1 MWPMRGDRTPPR
13 WCSLAVRVLVLGL
26 VVRSAI
32 PLGYMPGN
40 LLAGE
45 FMVLC
50 PTGVPAEL
58 LQALSGHHAHHEM
71 STVDIDRECPIGSA
85 LTPAWIGSDWLFDDR
100 VEREVG
106 ALPAYDSQSFRSA
119 TFLAYRQRA
128 PPQV

>member
-1 MWPMRGDRTPPR
+1 MRGDRTPPR
-13 WCSLAVRVLVLGL
+13 WCSLAARALVLGL
-26 VVRSAI
+26 VLRSAI

-50 PTGVPAEL
+50 PSGVPAVMLE
-58 LQALSGHHAHHEM
+58 ALSGHHAHHDM
-71 STVDIDRECPIGSA
+71 STVDVDRDCPIGSA
-85 LTPAWIGSDWLFDDR
+85 LTPAWISNDWLFDDSI
-100 VEREVG
+100 ERELDAVPVYG
-106 ALPAYDSQSFRSA
+106 SQSFQSA